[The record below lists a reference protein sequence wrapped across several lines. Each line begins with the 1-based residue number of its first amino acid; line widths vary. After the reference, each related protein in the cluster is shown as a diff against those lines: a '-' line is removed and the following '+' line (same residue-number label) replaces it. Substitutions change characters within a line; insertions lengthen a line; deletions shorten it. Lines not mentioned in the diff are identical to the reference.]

1 MRRSVVVP
9 GAEAT
14 VSLADD
20 GRHAVAY
27 RAIDEAGNASRPAS
41 FSVRIDRT
49 PPETVAFEAQ
59 DPADPARVR
68 AIVSDATSGVV
79 SGGIELRPAGG
90 AWRPLD
96 TVLSQGRLTARIDDA
111 ALRAG
116 PYELRARAVD
126 AAGNAATGSAREDGA
141 PAALTLPLR
150 RPVMLSIARS
160 GRLVTTRLLDGTT
173 PLGDVPVRV
182 RAAPARAAG
191 LATALRPADDRDRDR
206 RGRLLDPHRRRRPRA
221 APAPPRPVPH
231 GARAVR
237 RRRPAA
243 PRPRIRSTSAR
254 APVIGLRAVPA
265 VVPAGGAVR
274 FRGSLLGGPVP
285 RGGKLVDLQARVDGR
300 WRTFATV
307 RTGRRGRLRHRHRF
321 AASSTGRTFWFRLL
335 ARKETAYPYESA
347 ASPAV
352 AVRVL

>member
-1 MRRSVVVP
+1 
-9 GAEAT
+9 
-14 VSLADD
+14 
-20 GRHAVAY
+20 
-27 RAIDEAGNASRPAS
+27 
-41 FSVRIDRT
+41 
-49 PPETVAFEAQ
+49 
-59 DPADPARVR
+59 
-68 AIVSDATSGVV
+68 VV

-96 TVLSQGRLTARIDDA
+96 TVLAQGRLTARIDDA

-126 AAGNAATGSAREDGA
+126 AAGNAAIGSAREDGA

-150 RPVMLSIARS
+150 RPVVLSIARS

-173 PLGDVPVRV
+173 PLADIPVVFEQRLRGRQAWRRLCGRRTIVIASAAPGCSIRTGADGRARLRLRRGPSRTV
-182 RAAPARAAG
+182 RARFAGDARLLPARNSVH
-191 LATALRPADDRDRDR
+191 LRT
-206 RGRLLDPHRRRRPRA
+206 RA
-221 APAPPRPVPH
+221 R
-231 GARAVR
+231 
-237 RRRPAA
+237 
-243 PRPRIRSTSAR
+243 
-254 APVIGLRAVPA
+254 IGLRAVPA
-265 VVPAGGAVR
+265 VVRAGGAVR
-274 FRGSLLGGPVP
+274 FRGSLLGGPIP

-321 AASSTGRTFWFRLL
+321 AATSTGRTFWFRLL